1 MREPRRLVAAA
12 VALAISGCSFVP
24 RYERPAPPVVAAYA
38 GDSAGGDLA
47 AADRGWRDVFADPRL
62 QALIGLALANNRD
75 LRVATLN
82 VELSRATH
90 QIQRS
95 SLFPSVAGVAG
106 VDVTGTR
113 NDASARYTVGLS
125 VTSYEIDLFGRVRS
139 LEAAALEEYF
149 ATEATRRAAHL
160 SLVAEV
166 VAQYLQER
174 AFDEQRQLAER
185 TLATGTEFQTITTRL
200 FEAGQRSELDVR
212 TAEAQ
217 VEAARA
223 EIARLTRLR
232 AQAENALVLLV
243 GQPLP
248 ADLPPAPLLEAQV
261 IVADIP
267 AGLPSDLLQRR
278 PDIIAAEHLLLAA
291 NADIGAARAAFFP
304 SISLTGFAGLVS
316 TALSN
321 LFTAGA
327 FAWSVAP
334 QLSVPLFNG
343 DRNQANLDIA
353 VVRKRIEVARYERA
367 IQAAFREVA
376 DALVAR
382 QTYDAQLE
390 AQMARAA
397 AEQKRYEI
405 SEARYKNGIESYIAV
420 LVAQQ
425 DLYASQ
431 QQLIEVRL
439 ARLVNLADLYRA
451 LGGGWLESTQTASA
465 R

>member
-1 MREPRRLVAAA
+1 
-12 VALAISGCSFVP
+12 
-24 RYERPAPPVVAAYA
+24 
-38 GDSAGGDLA
+38 
-47 AADRGWRDVFADPRL
+47 
-62 QALIGLALANNRD
+62 
-75 LRVATLN
+75 
-82 VELSRATH
+82 
-90 QIQRS
+90 
-95 SLFPSVAGVAG
+95 
-106 VDVTGTR
+106 
-113 NDASARYTVGLS
+113 
-125 VTSYEIDLFGRVRS
+125 
-139 LEAAALEEYF
+139 
-149 ATEATRRAAHL
+149 
-160 SLVAEV
+160 
-166 VAQYLQER
+166 
-174 AFDEQRQLAER
+174 
-185 TLATGTEFQTITTRL
+185 
-200 FEAGQRSELDVR
+200 
-212 TAEAQ
+212 
-217 VEAARA
+217 
-223 EIARLTRLR
+223 
-232 AQAENALVLLV
+232 AENALVLLV

-248 ADLPPAPLLEAQV
+248 ADLPPAPSLEAQV

-278 PDIIAAEHLLLAA
+278 PDIIAAEHLLRAA

-327 FAWSVAP
+327 FAWSVGPA
-334 QLSVPLFNG
+334 LSVPLFNG
-343 DRNQANLDIA
+343 DRNQANLDVA
-353 VVRKRIEVARYERA
+353 RVRKRIEVARYEQA

-405 SEARYKNGIESYIAV
+405 SEARYTNGIESYIAV
-420 LVAQQ
+420 LSAQQ

-431 QQLIEVRL
+431 QQLIEVRF

-451 LGGGWLESTQTASA
+451 LGGGWLERTQTASA